1 MAEYVIRKN
10 DRVFV
15 KKAKGFVPKD
25 SIGLLPENIAKE
37 DWPYLQASQS
47 NDPQTGEPVWNITV
61 DSSAKAIAVAEQSK
75 KDDIAAA
82 YKAMSDEVDAK
93 MYEVFRTLKA
103 DYATAEYETWQ
114 DMKKRPSAYSGLGLK
129 VDHQINNVDETE
141 LFSPGS
147 ALDTDQKIL
156 DYATRKIELAEAYGT
171 FRVQRIQQFKNE
183 KEQIQNS

>member
-1 MAEYVIRKN
+1 MFYAYEKDGKVKSVYSAKPPEGVLGVIPSDISR
-10 DRVFV
+10 DDF
-15 KKAKGFVPKD
+15 G
-25 SIGLLPENIAKE
+25 
-37 DWPYLQASQS
+37 YLKSTPS
-47 NDPQTGEPVWNITV
+47 NDPVTGEPINVISV
-61 DSSAKAIAVAEQSK
+61 DEAKKAEALSAKSK
-75 KDDIAAA
+75 EEDIATA
-82 YKAMSDEVDAK
+82 YQTMSDEVDEK

-114 DMKKRPSAYSGLGLK
+114 DMKKRPSAYASLGLK
-129 VDHQINNVDETE
+129 VDHQINNADDTE

-147 ALDTDQKIL
+147 ALDTVQKIT